1 MGCLKDDIQFLPG
14 VGPKRAEMLK
24 KELDINTFEDLL
36 HFYPFRYTD
45 RSQVRSIASLDSSD
59 AQVQVIARIVSV
71 SLYGP
76 QNTLFYQIGPAGEV
90 NNFPV
95 DAKTGTRTIRFNAV
109 KRLTLVVA
117 DSSGRMEMVFFKGIK
132 WSFSRYQSGG
142 VFVFFGRPQ

>member
-45 RSQVRSIASLDSSD
+45 RSQVRSIASLDSSE

-76 QNTLFYQIGPAGEV
+76 QNTIFY
-90 NNFPV
+90 
-95 DAKTGTRTIRFNAV
+95 
-109 KRLTLVVA
+109 
-117 DSSGRMEMVFFKGIK
+117 
-132 WSFSRYQSGG
+132 
-142 VFVFFGRPQ
+142 